1 MLAALRSGHL
11 AGAALDTYTYEPL
24 RAGDPLVDAVQD
36 PACNL
41 ILTPHTAA
49 GGVTAGGRGR
59 TQDYDNLLALLA
71 GRELRDRIA

>member
-24 RAGDPLVDAVQD
+24 RAGDPLVDAVQE
-36 PACNL
+36 PALNL

-49 GGVTAGGRGR
+49 GGVTAGSHGR
-59 TQDYDNLLALLA
+59 TQDYDNILALLA
-71 GRELRDRIA
+71 GRVLKYQLA